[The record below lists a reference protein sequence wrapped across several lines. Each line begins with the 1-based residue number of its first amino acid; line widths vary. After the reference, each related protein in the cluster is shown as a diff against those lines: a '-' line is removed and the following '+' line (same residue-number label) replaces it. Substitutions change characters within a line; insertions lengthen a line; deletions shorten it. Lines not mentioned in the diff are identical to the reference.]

1 VSRVRSEENVLNA
14 TSSNDNANTKANG
27 NTTETI
33 LEVKNINVKYGAIHA
48 LKDISFTVRS
58 GEIVSLIGANGAG
71 KTTSLR
77 AISAILPYTGD
88 ILFRGENL
96 RGMRAH
102 EIVLKGISHSPE
114 GRGVFPNLTVMENLE
129 LGAYFRHDKPQI
141 EQDLEHCFTLFPR
154 LKERIKQKSGTLS
167 GGEQQMLA
175 MSRAL
180 MSRPKLLMLDEPSL
194 GLAPLIVAQIFEI
207 VKKINAEGTTVLLVE
222 QNARMALKISHRAYV
237 VETGKIT
244 LSGSGESLLN
254 DPRVIESYLG
264 A

>member
-1 VSRVRSEENVLNA
+1 MSASAGPNGK
-14 TSSNDNANTKANG
+14 SPSGNDAAG
-27 NTTETI
+27 STI
-33 LEVKNINVKYGAIHA
+33 LDVKNLNVKYGAIHA
-48 LKDISFTVRS
+48 LKDISFSVQQ

-77 AISAILPYTGD
+77 AVSSVLPYTGD
-88 ILFRGENL
+88 VVFRGKNL
-96 RGMRAH
+96 RGLKPH
-102 EIVLKGISHSPE
+102 EIVYLGISHSPE

-129 LGAYFRHDKPQI
+129 LGAYTRKDDNATIQADY
-141 EQDLEHCFTLFPR
+141 QNCFDFFPR
-154 LKERIKQKSGTLS
+154 LKERVQQKAGTLS

-180 MSRPKLLMLDEPSL
+180 MARPTLLMLDEPSL

-207 VKKINAEGTTVLLVE
+207 IKKVNATGTTILLVE

-244 LSGSGESLLN
+244 LTGTGQDLLN

>member
-1 VSRVRSEENVLNA
+1 MS
-14 TSSNDNANTKANG
+14 
-27 NTTETI
+27 ETI
-33 LEVKNINVKYGAIHA
+33 LDVKNLNVKYGAIHA
-48 LKDISFTVRS
+48 LKDVSFSVRQ

-77 AISAILPYTGD
+77 AVSGILPYTGEVV
-88 ILFRGENL
+88 FKGESL
-96 RGMRAH
+96 RGQKAH
-102 EIVLKGISHSPE
+102 TLVSKGMSHSPE
-114 GRGVFPNLTVMENLE
+114 GRGVFATLTVMENLE
-129 LGAYFRHDKPQI
+129 MGAYTRSDAKGI
-141 EQDLEHCFTLFPR
+141 AEDLEHCFQLFPR
-154 LKERIKQKSGTLS
+154 LKERIKQRAGTLS

-180 MSRPKLLMLDEPSL
+180 MARPKLLMLDEPSL

-207 VKKINAEGTTVLLVE
+207 IQKINKEGTTVLLVE

-244 LSGSGESLLN
+244 FSGAGHELLN

>member
-1 VSRVRSEENVLNA
+1 M
-14 TSSNDNANTKANG
+14 
-27 NTTETI
+27 
-33 LEVKNINVKYGAIHA
+33 LEVRNLNVKYGAIHA
-48 LKDISFTVRS
+48 LKGLSFNVRK

-71 KTTSLR
+71 KTTTLR
-77 AISAILPYTGD
+77 AISGVLPATGD
-88 ILFRGENL
+88 IEFKGENV
-96 RGMRAH
+96 RGMKAH
-102 EIVLKGISHSPE
+102 HIVLKGISHSPE

-129 LGAYFRHDKPQI
+129 LGAYTRSDKAQI
-141 EQDLEHCFTLFPR
+141 AQDLEHCFVLFPR
-154 LKERIKQKSGTLS
+154 LKERIKQRAGTLS

-180 MSRPKLLMLDEPSL
+180 MARPTLLMLDEPSL

-207 VKKINAEGTTVLLVE
+207 VKKINTDGTTVLLVE

-244 LSGSGESLLN
+244 LSGGGSELLN

-264 A
+264 T